1 MKFTQ
6 SNYFSIEPDHFETKK
21 NNYKITKRKEQMKRR
36 YEYYDDFID
45 DRDYNE
51 SEDIERSSENFEEE
65 DEKITENEGF
75 DELEYDYETY
85 SQLSGIDIDK
95 LREVIDHI
103 KSERPTLSSI
113 LNANISTSK
122 RAKLFGMYKSYM
134 EETNPMVRRMTA
146 LKIKEMLSKTDL
158 DSIKQKDWNKVK
170 KLSSH
175 TNTPIKSRIINS
187 KLSIENKAVIYNV
200 YKDMNSKTP
209 LEQSSR
215 GDSEEYQKCLKWI
228 NVALLLPGSTSID
241 VGVNLRSNIGRN
253 EFLYKAQSSLDK
265 QLYGMSEI
273 KMELLMI
280 LNNRITN
287 IYTEK
292 ILALNGAPGTGKT
305 MIANTLANISNLPF
319 VRIPL
324 GGITDASYLNG
335 HCSTYIGAV
344 PGMIVQ
350 ALHQMKCNNGIIF
363 LDEIDK
369 IESKEVIALLLHVL
383 DPSQNYDFHDKY
395 LNGMSVDLSKIW
407 FIVAMN
413 DKQKL
418 DHILADRLRIIDIPS
433 YTTDD
438 KIHILQEHIIP
449 EFIKKFGLDIR
460 FTDDVCRYIILS
472 NKESQLGIRK
482 LRNDIET
489 ITNKIYMYKNVKL
502 TRGVGDLLLDFSLPG
517 LNADDTF
524 TITRSVVDMLLKQ
537 TPTDTIDSYIR
548 DTMYI

>member
-1 MKFTQ
+1 
-6 SNYFSIEPDHFETKK
+6 
-21 NNYKITKRKEQMKRR
+21 MKRR
-36 YEYYDDFID
+36 YEYYDYDYDFID
-45 DRDYNE
+45 DRE
-51 SEDIERSSENFEEE
+51 SEDINSLSDEE
-65 DEKITENEGF
+65 DEKITEDMVNDQF

-134 EETNPMVRRMTA
+134 EEMNPMIRRMTA

-158 DSIKQKDWNKVK
+158 DSVKRKDWNKVK

-209 LEQSSR
+209 
-215 GDSEEYQKCLKWI
+215 DSEEYQKCLKWI

-241 VGVNLRSNIGRN
+241 VGVNLRTNIGRN

-265 QLYGMSEI
+265 QLYGMSDI

-305 MIANTLANISNLPF
+305 MIANTLANISKLPF

-350 ALHQMKCNNGIIF
+350 ALHQMKCNNKIIF

-449 EFIKKFGLDIR
+449 EFIKKFDLDIR

-502 TRGVGDLLLDFSLPG
+502 TRGVGDLLLDFSLHG
-517 LNADDTF
+517 FNSDDTF

-537 TPTDTIDSYIR
+537 TPIDTIDSYVR